1 MHKFTA
7 AVHDIFANHTQGDPS
22 LGFQYDYQYVRW
34 EEMLYSLQWL
44 YDNHPE
50 GKQNIMDE
58 DVETS

>member
-7 AVHDIFANHTQGDPS
+7 AVHDIFANNTQGDPS

-44 YDNHPE
+44 YDNYPE
-50 GKQNIMDE
+50 GK
-58 DVETS
+58 